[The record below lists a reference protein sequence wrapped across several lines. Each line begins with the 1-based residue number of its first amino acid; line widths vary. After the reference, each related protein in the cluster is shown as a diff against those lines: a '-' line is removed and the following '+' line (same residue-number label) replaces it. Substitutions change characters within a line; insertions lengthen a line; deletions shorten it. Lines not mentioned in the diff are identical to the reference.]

1 MSSNTHAKRAILIVE
16 NHPLSRLLLVG
27 LVETAGFEAIQ
38 AGTADEALPI
48 LECRPDI
55 ALLITSTVMDGGMD
69 GVELA
74 HAVDIRWPSVKI
86 IVVSGKPGFV
96 ESDLPRKS
104 LFLAKPYHDEEMVFE
119 IRSLIGAE
127 LHRGVDVHLPLPG
140 NVLFADPGR

>member
-1 MSSNTHAKRAILIVE
+1 LNTHAKRAVLIVE
-16 NHPLSRLLLVG
+16 NHPLLRMLLVG

-38 AGTADEALPI
+38 ARNADEALPI
-48 LECRPDI
+48 LECRSDI
-55 ALLITSTVMDGGMD
+55 ALLVTSIVMDSSMN

-86 IVVSGKPGFV
+86 IVVSGKRGLV

-119 IRSLIGAE
+119 IRSLIGA
-127 LHRGVDVHLPLPG
+127 
-140 NVLFADPGR
+140 